1 MLQNNIWHL
10 DMWAR
15 NLHIWEIIRLYYDQ
29 LYTNKS
35 DDLDEMENP

>member
-1 MLQNNIWHL
+1 MLQNNIWDL

-15 NLHIWEIIRLYYDQ
+15 NLHIWEIIRSYYDQ

-35 DDLDEMENP
+35 DNLDEMENP